1 MYTIYVFQL
10 AQAHEEIRDLRSEV
24 DRLKHVLE
32 LSEAGQAK
40 LRVIAEMARKEGRY
54 ALDFV
59 NSLMF
64 NIVTQYRTKIVN
76 FDNSVVGECSHKTCW
91 SRFFSLLF

>member
-1 MYTIYVFQL
+1 MQL

-24 DRLKHVLE
+24 DHLKHILE

-54 ALDFV
+54 AIDFV

-76 FDNSVVGECSHKTCW
+76 FDNSVVS
-91 SRFFSLLF
+91 